1 MGVPGEKRCA
11 RGERLEV
18 RMINGAGAAPRA
30 EEADGAMINLNELL
44 SAVPRINCERG
55 GRRREGGGRKEGVR
69 EEVR

>member
-1 MGVPGEKRCA
+1 
-11 RGERLEV
+11 
-18 RMINGAGAAPRA
+18 MINGAGAAPRA